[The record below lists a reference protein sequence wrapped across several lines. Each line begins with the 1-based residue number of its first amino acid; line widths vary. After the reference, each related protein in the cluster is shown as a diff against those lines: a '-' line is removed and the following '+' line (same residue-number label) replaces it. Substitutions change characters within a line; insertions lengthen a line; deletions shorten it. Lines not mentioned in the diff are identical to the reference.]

1 MDREY
6 KTIFEKENLRKEDIY
21 VQKESK
27 IIILK
32 YPESEYYKL
41 LTDFVEEPQ
50 SSNKL
55 AVNLP
60 NNREPDL
67 IQEKGRLL

>member
-21 VQKESK
+21 IQKESK

-32 YPESEYYKL
+32 YPDSEFYKMI
-41 LTDFVEEPQ
+41 TDLVEEP
-50 SSNKL
+50 
-55 AVNLP
+55 
-60 NNREPDL
+60 
-67 IQEKGRLL
+67 

>member
-21 VQKESK
+21 IQKESK

-32 YPESEYYKL
+32 YPDSDQYKL
-41 LTDFVEEPQ
+41 ITDFVEEPQ
-50 SSNKL
+50 SNNKL
-55 AVNLP
+55 AINLP
-60 NNREPDL
+60 SNREPDL
-67 IQEKGRLL
+67 I

>member
-41 LTDFVEEPQ
+41 LTDFVEEAQ

>member
-21 VQKESK
+21 IQKESK

-32 YPESEYYKL
+32 YPDSDQYKL
-41 LTDFVEEPQ
+41 ITDFVEEPQ
-50 SSNKL
+50 SNNKP
-55 AVNLP
+55 AINLP
-60 NNREPDL
+60 SNREPDL
-67 IQEKGRLL
+67 I